1 MKKTVVWMLLG
12 VIAIGML
19 GCGTKKNETADTE
32 VNTEVA
38 DTEEIVTEN
47 TEAVENTEAGEN
59 TEVVESTED
68 VQENG
73 TVATDVTLDSSCVE
87 ILDYLYATAD
97 LSADFV
103 ESTQYYDKTEIIPE
117 MEEYIL
123 GTTEAEYIES
133 VYSAP
138 MMSSVAYQCVILK
151 VEEGQDIE
159 ATKQLLL
166 DSANPIKWVCVEAE
180 NVVVESNGN
189 VILYVM
195 GDNATT
201 TALKETF
208 LAL

>member
-38 DTEEIVTEN
+38 DTEEIMT
-47 TEAVENTEAGEN
+47 ENTEAGEN
-59 TEVVESTED
+59 TEAVESTED
-68 VQENG
+68 AQENG
-73 TVATDVTLDSSCVE
+73 TVVTDVTLDSSCVE

-103 ESTQYYDKTEIIPE
+103 EATQYYDKTEIIPE

-151 VEEGQDIE
+151 VEEGQDME
-159 ATKQLLL
+159 ATKQLL
-166 DSANPIKWVCVEAE
+166 
-180 NVVVESNGN
+180 
-189 VILYVM
+189 
-195 GDNATT
+195 
-201 TALKETF
+201 
-208 LAL
+208 